1 MGPHFRDDSI
11 WELGPIASRTE
22 SPLPADRKHS
32 SSASTSSASTENPP
46 GTPNSNGSRGR
57 RTRPSVSSA
66 QSKLPTVREQRD
78 QQRAL
83 SLDVGPSQEGPPR
96 LASDETVVSSNHV
109 LTNFE
114 RVAARNHEG
123 EVLRQKQLQRYN
135 TENNRQ
141 QSVYERLKRWADTEF
156 RDIKHV
162 MLSLALDSYKREP
175 LPRME
180 ELVKLAHH
188 YYPPRGQLKV
198 QVCDFGEG
206 RAEHKEITLGEV
218 EECWQQKPEWADVRW
233 IHAPLGLGLTH
244 SSIEDIF
251 LHDGSSGRAFE
262 KAGRSGW
269 PYLETEILNFRSEGN
284 FQEMRDV
291 YVLLKNLDDLRESL
305 DESIWNGDKNASL
318 QSDID
323 WRADHLGTKVNY
335 WNMVDSDMPWQLSE
349 GLCMGG
355 MGPTSGLKP
364 VVRHI
369 DRQAISQHPF
379 YRTSQLVRNPLRCF
393 HRSDGF
399 LLTLSPMAGVNY
411 LDKNFSKHIAEPIDA
426 MWDNENASAIG
437 HVFRAF
443 ADQGSSTW
451 HRRTIEW
458 FVTYLITEVGVT
470 PHHLRA
476 GCSAPA
482 VEEAYSSVIQD
493 LKRRRYE
500 PWRKDE
506 TVKLVRDYLA
516 CIDELTTIKLSLQK
530 KLGLFKGLQ
539 EDVNKFET
547 DDILAQKQPDNPLGE
562 SCEDRVAF
570 ALNMVKEQHDCFE
583 RLLIDCKQ
591 SMDAV
596 CFQLPSSLQRN
607 LTDPPS
613 SCSNCAPLSK
623 TNSPS
628 SPTPRTKLSSSSLAS
643 PSCFCPSLSS
653 LLTTA

>member
-1 MGPHFRDDSI
+1 MDPPFREDSI
-11 WELGPIASRTE
+11 WELGPITARTE
-22 SPLPADRKHS
+22 SPVPADRRHS
-32 SSASTSSASTENPP
+32 SSASTSSASTDDPLS
-46 GTPNSNGSRGR
+46 TPNSNGSRGR

-78 QQRAL
+78 QQRAMSVEL
-83 SLDVGPSQEGPPR
+83 GPGQEGPHR
-96 LASDETVVSSNHV
+96 LAWDETIVSFKNV

-114 RVAARNHEG
+114 RVAARNQER
-123 EVLRQKQLQRYN
+123 ELLRQKQLQRYN

-141 QSVYERLKRWADTEF
+141 QSVYERLKRWVDSDF
-156 RDIKHV
+156 RDIKAV

-175 LPRME
+175 LPRTE
-180 ELVKLAHH
+180 ELVKLAQH

-198 QVCDFGEG
+198 QVCDFDEG

-218 EECWQQKPEWADVRW
+218 EEYWQQKPDWADVRW

-269 PYLETEILNFRSEGN
+269 PYLETEVLNFRSESN
-284 FQEMRDV
+284 VQEMRDV
-291 YVLLKNLDDLRESL
+291 YILLKTLDGLQESL
-305 DESIWNGDKNASL
+305 DESIWNDDRNASL
-318 QSDID
+318 QSDIH
-323 WRADHLGTKVNY
+323 WRADHLGTKLNY

-355 MGPTSGLKP
+355 MGPTAGLKP

-369 DRQAISQHPF
+369 DKQIISQHPF
-379 YRTSQLVRNPLRCF
+379 YKTSQLVRNPLRCF

-426 MWDNENASAIG
+426 MWDNESASAIG

-443 ADQGSSTW
+443 ADQGSSSW

-458 FVTYLITEVGVT
+458 FLTYLITEVGVT
-470 PHHLRA
+470 PHNLRA
-476 GCSAPA
+476 GCSAPS

-506 TVKLVRDYLA
+506 TVKLVRDYLT
-516 CIDELTTIKLSLQK
+516 CIDELTTIRLPLQK
-530 KLGLFKGLQ
+530 KLGLFNGMQ

-562 SCEDRVAF
+562 SCQDRVAF
-570 ALNMVKEQHDCFE
+570 ALNVIKEQHDCFE

-596 CFQLPSSLQRN
+596 CFLLPSSPLRN
-607 LTDPPS
+607 LTNPLS
-613 SCSNCAPLSK
+613 SSSNSAPLSK

-628 SPTPRTKLSSSSLAS
+628 FPTPRTKLFSSSLAS
-643 PSCFCPSLSS
+643 PSCFSPFLSS
-653 LLTTA
+653 PLITA

>member
-1 MGPHFRDDSI
+1 MSG
-11 WELGPIASRTE
+11 
-22 SPLPADRKHS
+22 DRRHS
-32 SSASTSSASTENPP
+32 SSASSSSSSTDDPLAS
-46 GTPNSNGSRGR
+46 PNSRGR

-66 QSKLPTVREQRD
+66 SSKLPTVREQRD
-78 QQRAL
+78 QRAI
-83 SLDVGPSQEGPPR
+83 SLDSTPGQEGRSR
-96 LASDETVVSSNHV
+96 LTSDETVVSSKKV

-114 RVAARNHEG
+114 KVAGRDNEG
-123 EVLRQKQLQRYN
+123 DTLRRKQLLRYN

-141 QSVYERLKRWADTEF
+141 RSVYERLKTWADTEV
-156 RDIKHV
+156 RDITHV
-162 MLSLALDSYKREP
+162 VLSLAFNSYNREP
-175 LPRME
+175 LPRTE
-180 ELVKLAHH
+180 ELVKLVQH

-218 EECWQQKPEWADVRW
+218 EEYWQQKPEWADVRW

-251 LHDGSSGRAFE
+251 LHDGSSGREFE
-262 KAGRSGW
+262 NAGRSGW
-269 PYLETEILNFRSEGN
+269 PYLETEVLNFRSESN

-291 YVLLKNLDDLRESL
+291 YVLLRRLDGLQDIL
-305 DESIWNGDKNASL
+305 DESTWSGDKNASL
-318 QSDID
+318 HSDID
-323 WRADHLGTKVNY
+323 WRADHLGMEVNY
-335 WNMVDSDMPWQLSE
+335 WNMADSDMPWQLSE
-349 GLCMGG
+349 GLCMAA
-355 MGPTSGLKP
+355 MGPCSGLKP

-379 YRTSQLVRNPLRCF
+379 YKKSQLVRNPFRCF

-411 LDKNFSKHIAEPIDA
+411 LDKNFSRHIADPIDA
-426 MWDNENASAIG
+426 MWDNEHASAIG

-458 FVTYLITEVGVT
+458 FLTYLITEVGVT
-470 PHHLRA
+470 PHNLRA

-500 PWRKDE
+500 PWKRDE

-516 CIDELTTIKLSLQK
+516 CIDELTTIRLSLQV
-530 KLGLFKGLQ
+530 KLKLYKGMQ
-539 EDVNKFET
+539 VDVQKFEL
-547 DDILAQKQPDNPLGE
+547 DDILARKPPDNPSGE
-562 SCEDRVAF
+562 SAQDRVAF
-570 ALNMVKEQHDCFE
+570 ALNMVKEQYDCFE

-596 CFQLPSSLQRN
+596 CLLFPFPLERN
-607 LTDPPS
+607 LINPRSSSFNSAPS
-613 SCSNCAPLSK
+613 NK

-628 SPTPRTKLSSSSLAS
+628 SPIPKTKLSSSSLAS
-643 PSCFCPSLSS
+643 PSSSFPFPSS
-653 LLTTA
+653 LHITA